1 MMSSRNR
8 RLAATFFACAAL
20 ALAAAPALA
29 VQPTVVRET
38 RHRETPFVD
47 CPEFA
52 TVGIWDISRKLTYF
66 YDSDGLAIRDH
77 DEIEFSGRIVN
88 VETGAWV
95 PDHGSRTF
103 FDTLAP
109 DGSFLETYM
118 IVVRKSEYVH
128 QAGRVDLQTGE
139 FHGNEGF
146 GPGDIAALCEALGA

>member
-1 MMSSRNR
+1 VMSSRNR

-29 VQPTVVRET
+29 VQPTVERET

-47 CPEFA
+47 CPGFA

-66 YDSDGLAIRDH
+66 YNSDGLAIRDR
-77 DEIEFSGRIVN
+77 DEIEFDGRIVN

-118 IVVRKSEYVH
+118 IVVRKSDYVH

-139 FHGNEGF
+139 FNGHEGF

>member
-66 YDSDGLAIRDH
+66 YNSDGLAIRDR
-77 DEIEFSGRIVN
+77 DEIEFDGRIVN

-118 IVVRKSEYVH
+118 IVVRKSDYVH